1 MAIKDLDSLFTSQL
15 AHDEVSAN
23 TTEPESLEDPDI
35 FSVGRNNTI
44 RTGITYG
51 GSLSAV
57 ALQAWFYQGGIWTKG
72 AVSEGDLALDPA
84 AGSQTLDWTVGR
96 GSRVHFQVTGLTGT
110 GTLTVTVGA
119 VDK

>member
-1 MAIKDLDSLFTSQL
+1 MAIIDLDSVFSSQV
-15 AHDEVSAN
+15 AHDAVSAN
-23 TTEPESLEDPDI
+23 TSAPVDTTDDT

-44 RTGITYG
+44 RTGIVYT

-57 ALQAWFYQGGIWTKG
+57 ALQAWFWQGGAWTKG
-72 AVSEGDLALDPA
+72 AITEGDTALDPS
-84 AGSQTLDWTVGR
+84 AGSQTVDWTVGR
-96 GSRVHFQVTGLTGT
+96 GSRVHFQVVSLAGT